1 MLREIPSR
9 AWKSSNRRTPK
20 NASRTINRLH
30 HSPTTSRHWA
40 TEQFMSSKLVRC
52 TTITVVSCII
62 ERNPLFSGN
71 ELPAGSTDRRARS
84 CRPPGSCSTTYE
96 TSHVTG
102 WIDLGPEH
110 HQPWGLV
117 HGGVYTTAIESAA
130 SVGASTAAQEHGL
143 VAVGVNN
150 NTNFL
155 RSMTEGRVTVD
166 ARAIQQGRTQQLWE
180 VRITDDHSRLIATG
194 QVRLQNI
201 TPRL

>member
-1 MLREIPSR
+1 MSFPPDTSPPPS
-9 AWKSSNRRTPK
+9 T
-20 NASRTINRLH
+20 
-30 HSPTTSRHWA
+30 
-40 TEQFMSSKLVRC
+40 FMQAAGLVLDK
-52 TTITVVSCII
+52 I
-62 ERNPLFSGN
+62 E
-71 ELPAGSTDRRARS
+71 A
-84 CRPPGSCSTTYE
+84 
-96 TSHVTG
+96 SHVTG
-102 WIDLGPEH
+102 WIELSAEH

-180 VRITDDHSRLIATG
+180 VRITDDRERLIATG

-201 TPRL
+201 TPRA

>member
-1 MLREIPSR
+1 MQ
-9 AWKSSNRRTPK
+9 A
-20 NASRTINRLH
+20 AG
-30 HSPTTSRHWA
+30 
-40 TEQFMSSKLVRC
+40 LVLDK
-52 TTITVVSCII
+52 V
-62 ERNPLFSGN
+62 
-71 ELPAGSTDRRARS
+71 
-84 CRPPGSCSTTYE
+84 E
-96 TSHVTG
+96 TAHVTG
-102 WIDLGPEH
+102 WIDLGSEH
-110 HQPWGLV
+110 QQPWGLV

-130 SVGASTAAQEHGL
+130 SVGASAAAQAHGL

-201 TPRL
+201 TPRG

>member
-1 MLREIPSR
+1 M
-9 AWKSSNRRTPK
+9 SSSPDT
-20 NASRTINRLH
+20 
-30 HSPTTSRHWA
+30 SPTPSA
-40 TEQFMSSKLVRC
+40 FMQAAGLVLDK
-52 TTITVVSCII
+52 V
-62 ERNPLFSGN
+62 
-71 ELPAGSTDRRARS
+71 
-84 CRPPGSCSTTYE
+84 E

-102 WIDLGPEH
+102 WIDLGREH

-155 RSMTEGRVTVD
+155 RPMTEGRVTVD

-201 TPRL
+201 TPRP

>member
-1 MLREIPSR
+1 M
-9 AWKSSNRRTPK
+9 SSSPDT
-20 NASRTINRLH
+20 
-30 HSPTTSRHWA
+30 SPTPSA
-40 TEQFMSSKLVRC
+40 FMHAAGLVLDK
-52 TTITVVSCII
+52 V
-62 ERNPLFSGN
+62 
-71 ELPAGSTDRRARS
+71 
-84 CRPPGSCSTTYE
+84 E

-102 WIDLGPEH
+102 WIDLGSAH

-155 RSMTEGRVTVD
+155 RSMTEGRVTID

-180 VRITDDHSRLIATG
+180 VRITDDRERLIATG

-201 TPRL
+201 TPRA